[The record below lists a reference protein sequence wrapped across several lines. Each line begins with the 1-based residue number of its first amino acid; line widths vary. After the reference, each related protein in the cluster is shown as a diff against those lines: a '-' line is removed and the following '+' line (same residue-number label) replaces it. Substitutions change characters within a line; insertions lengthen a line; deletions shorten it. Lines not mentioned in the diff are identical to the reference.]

1 MRIRSSWR
9 RRDGALRYAASRMK
23 LRGRERVSVRLQLCS
38 FISSWGGKWFHCVCE
53 QTDIYFL
60 FVSRSCNEMAAK
72 DPQNIILLVFFLS
85 GRRTNTISATPKD
98 STTDFPE
105 MESSYSQCS
114 PCWSDEQPSPP
125 QLFCRR
131 SSADLPL
138 PRGNSLSHAPLHASN
153 NSALHG
159 HQRRAV
165 RRKVKG
171 KKSTLRMYVRITDDN
186 VTVWLLFIRV

>member
-1 MRIRSSWR
+1 
-9 RRDGALRYAASRMK
+9 
-23 LRGRERVSVRLQLCS
+23 
-38 FISSWGGKWFHCVCE
+38 
-53 QTDIYFL
+53 
-60 FVSRSCNEMAAK
+60 MAAK
-72 DPQNIILLVFFLS
+72 DPQNIILLFFFLS

-186 VTVWLLFIRV
+186 VTV